1 MHTALV
7 GAAENEPAA
16 HGEQVMLAVLVQAA
30 RRPEPAGHSE
40 HAPQG
45 TFVPPADHVL
55 RVTQFAQTE
64 LVVGVQSVVAPW
76 PEAHEVH
83 AEQGA

>member
-1 MHTALV
+1 MMFAFAL
-7 GAAENEPAA
+7 
-16 HGEQVMLAVLVQAA
+16 QVPVAV
-30 RRPEPAGHSE
+30 RPEPAGHSE

-45 TFVPPADHVL
+45 TFVPPADQV
-55 RVTQFAQTE
+55 VPAEQAAQTA